1 MQGGVRARL
10 PVLFFASRSQ
20 TMLQRLKYPVDIGP
34 DLVQEIL
41 QNTTLQPR
49 ATSEIEIRLRSYAD
63 RKGVTQTFFSNTL
76 DLLETFQEWE
86 SVEEKKSID
95 YYFGE
100 DHRTTQQADGTVR
113 TIKKKKVCSTDVS
126 VNHPQI
132 AFCRISHKTEEEEKH
147 PPALVQVTLARFKD
161 RRSFV
166 YRGWSYDLT
175 RVWEGSEVS
184 EVKSR
189 PTLGIPPDVYEV
201 EIERLPDHPFRTL
214 DHLVVSLLLKAKS
227 ILASS
232 DDLRFRC
239 SNTRPTKPTERPSLL

>member
-1 MQGGVRARL
+1 M
-10 PVLFFASRSQ
+10 
-20 TMLQRLKYPVDIGP
+20 
-34 DLVQEIL
+34 
-41 QNTTLQPR
+41 
-49 ATSEIEIRLRSYAD
+49 
-63 RKGVTQTFFSNTL
+63 
-76 DLLETFQEWE
+76 
-86 SVEEKKSID
+86 
-95 YYFGE
+95 
-100 DHRTTQQADGTVR
+100 
-113 TIKKKKVCSTDVS
+113 
-126 VNHPQI
+126 
-132 AFCRISHKTEEEEKH
+132 
-147 PPALVQVTLARFKD
+147 TLARFKD

-227 ILASS
+227 ILAS

-239 SNTRPTKPTERPSLL
+239 SNTRPTKSTERPSLL